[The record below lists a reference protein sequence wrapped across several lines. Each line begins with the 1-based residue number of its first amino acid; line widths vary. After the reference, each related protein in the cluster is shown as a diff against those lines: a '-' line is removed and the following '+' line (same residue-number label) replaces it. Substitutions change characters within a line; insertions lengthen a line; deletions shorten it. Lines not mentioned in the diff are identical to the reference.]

1 MSEFKQIT
9 SNNDL
14 KEVIK
19 SAFDTD
25 LEVSGAWGYTQALA
39 TIIEKTD
46 LSTIQLEHT
55 LASMRA
61 YIEMNMT
68 QEKEE
73 RYGSINLNETSREQ
87 IQVEGLIYDKV
98 LYEITAIKEDTYAL
112 FINEYKEG
120 YGTDGF
126 NMNEH
131 FKRRKEATLTRMETY
146 WFEVSQII

>member
-1 MSEFKQIT
+1 MPAFKKLT
-9 SNNDL
+9 SDNDL
-14 KEVIK
+14 KEMIR

-25 LEVSGAWGYTQALA
+25 LEVSGSWGYTEELA

-46 LSTIQLEHT
+46 LPILQLEHT
-55 LASMRA
+55 LASMRT

-87 IQVEGLIYDKV
+87 IQKDGFVYDKV
-98 LYEITAIKEDTYAL
+98 SYEITSMKEETYAL

-126 NMNEH
+126 DMNAH
-131 FKRRKEATLTRMETY
+131 FKRRKEATLTRVERY
-146 WFEVSQII
+146 WFEVSKTI